1 MPAAK
6 ITTSARNPRSPWRMA
21 ARPVS
26 TGAAAW
32 LRMSQSKK
40 IRTPVAMALSKPWTA
55 FETPRI
61 RPTGSPMKMVPPAM
75 APSAAAAK

>member
-32 LRMSQSKK
+32 LRMSQGKK
-40 IRTPVAMALSKPWTA
+40 IRTPVAMALSKP
-55 FETPRI
+55 R
-61 RPTGSPMKMVPPAM
+61 
-75 APSAAAAK
+75 